1 MNLAPFHPPQQCA
14 SQANIQTMLAAAKH
28 QNLLYKEERKK
39 EGNQEKEINQLINIL
54 VYRLQKSIYT

>member
-1 MNLAPFHPPQQCA
+1 
-14 SQANIQTMLAAAKH
+14 MLAAAKH

-54 VYRLQKSIYT
+54 VYRLQKSIYTQ